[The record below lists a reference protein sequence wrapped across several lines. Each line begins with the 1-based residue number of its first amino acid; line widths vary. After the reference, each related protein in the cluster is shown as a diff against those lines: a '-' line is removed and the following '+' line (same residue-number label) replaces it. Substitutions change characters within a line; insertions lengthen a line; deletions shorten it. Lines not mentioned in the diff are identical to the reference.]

1 MCTLAT
7 LVTLQL
13 TTITSYRVEY
23 AIRNRALFKEQPGT
37 HRVSLYRR
45 TGWGK
50 LGGQDKEEGRE
61 DSRRVR
67 RVDGSGSQK
76 SLTLIVHG
84 AKFILCLDQRRVECA
99 CVDPT
104 VEMTYI

>member
-1 MCTLAT
+1 MCTLA
-7 LVTLQL
+7 TLQL

-23 AIRNRALFKEQPGT
+23 AIRNRALVEEQSRT

-45 TGWGK
+45 KGWGK

-76 SLTLIVHG
+76 SLTLIVQG
-84 AKFILCLDQRRVECA
+84 AQLILCQDQRRVECA